1 MSEVQMEKVLW
12 CLGRGFDVTC
22 DFKAKYC
29 KGEERL
35 VFINEEEK
43 VELFVPGFGSLG
55 KVSTDVKCDKGD
67 RIRYQSDVQEF
78 NKVCIFSSSYL
89 IH

>member
-1 MSEVQMEKVLW
+1 MSEAQMEKVIW

-35 VFINEEEK
+35 VFISEEEK
-43 VELFVPGFGSLG
+43 VELFVPGFGTLG
-55 KVSTDVKCDKGD
+55 KVSADVKCDKGD

-78 NKVCIFSSSYL
+78 NKV
-89 IH
+89 